1 MYGLHNGN
9 TRSGL
14 MLLQQKELRSH
25 ITRTGLLF
33 TTISDQAPSF
43 DDFFPDLEDTLEAVD
58 FTKRPY
64 KRSIEYEG
72 QFNWKTM

>member
-1 MYGLHNGN
+1 MISQH
-9 TRSGL
+9 
-14 MLLQQKELRSH
+14 KELRSH

-33 TTISDQAPSF
+33 TTISDQGPSF
-43 DDFFPDLEDTLEAVD
+43 EDFFPDLEDTLETVD